1 MILIDKDLQI
11 FQGSQIRK
19 IKPMLRLKKL
29 IYISVTLNILLSVT
43 LYTSLT
49 KPTSIIHVMT
59 RDTLIIDKSDVALND
74 SAILRE
80 LVKEGCVLPG
90 VALAQFKIESSHYQ
104 SKVCKENKNLAGI
117 KYHKCKYV
125 KGELNNHA
133 LYHSY
138 RDNIKCYA
146 HIQEKYLKNI
156 DGKYASVGGY
166 VELIK
171 DFK

>member
-1 MILIDKDLQI
+1 MGNEEGYLVDEPGILIGIQK
-11 FQGSQIRK
+11 
-19 IKPMLRLKKL
+19 
-29 IYISVTLNILLSVT
+29 Y
-43 LYTSLT
+43 
-49 KPTSIIHVMT
+49 
-59 RDTLIIDKSDVALND
+59 
-74 SAILRE
+74 
-80 LVKEGCVLPG
+80 GCVLPG
-90 VALAQFKIESSHYQ
+90 VALAQFKIESSHYK

-125 KGELNNHA
+125 KGELNDHA

-146 HIQEKYLKNI
+146 NIQEKYLKNI
-156 DGKYASVGGY
+156 DGKYASAGGY